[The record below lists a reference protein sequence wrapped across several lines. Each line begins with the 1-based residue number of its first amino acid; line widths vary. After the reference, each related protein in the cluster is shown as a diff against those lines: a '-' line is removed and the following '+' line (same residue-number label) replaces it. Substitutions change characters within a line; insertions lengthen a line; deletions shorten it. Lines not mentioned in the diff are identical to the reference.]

1 MESGIIRYKDFPKF
15 LTLVWLLVWQAV
27 FAEAS
32 ADVQTFSAL
41 DPWLKRGRVER
52 GKSSAVIVIHLKSC
66 PVSFPD
72 WGPSKRCRVV
82 HTEELFLRA
91 RWKKHHV
98 F

>member
-41 DPWLKRGRVER
+41 ALG
-52 GKSSAVIVIHLKSC
+52 
-66 PVSFPD
+66 
-72 WGPSKRCRVV
+72 
-82 HTEELFLRA
+82 
-91 RWKKHHV
+91 
-98 F
+98 